1 MSRHISPP
9 HETLVRFDHLKEAL
23 IDASSIIYTDRAK
36 FLPILT
42 STIKLFTIRE
52 ILSETGPV
60 SYNIKL
66 LSHRDRISPTDLKL
80 IACAQH
86 RGLPIIS
93 EDKKILMAM
102 KRANRPYY
110 NSLMMLNFLLYRRCI
125 DVQQYD
131 RYRQALQK
139 FARYSEDVWNHGA
152 KIQSAII
159 DLH

>member
-1 MSRHISPP
+1 M
-9 HETLVRFDHLKEAL
+9 VRFDHLKEAL
-23 IDASSIIYTDRAK
+23 IDASSIIYIDRAN

-42 STIKLFTIRE
+42 STMTLLTIME

-60 SYNIKL
+60 SHNIKPL
-66 LSHRDRISPTDLKL
+66 NCRERISSTDLKL
-80 IACAQH
+80 IACAQD
-86 RGLPIIS
+86 RDLPIIS

-102 KRANRPYY
+102 KHANRPHY

-125 DVQQYD
+125 DIQQYD

-139 FARYSEDVWNHGA
+139 FARYSEDVWNYGA

-159 DLH
+159 ELI